1 MSRNTKISFGIVGLL
16 ALIILVQNIK
26 FGSDIPRLKQWV
38 EPADSI
44 EVKSKD
50 YSMRLYMKDGAWFV
64 NDAAYPAD
72 ENSAGNLEMKVRD
85 IRLTDLVSEEKSY
98 DRYELTDEKAVTVT
112 VKKGGAVLRTL
123 VIGKAGGKN
132 SHAFVRIDDRP
143 EIYLAAGVQR
153 EDFTPAT
160 DSIRDKRIFDLKG
173 KEVES
178 FTLSSGGR
186 TWSFY
191 KKTVTPDKTGKGSTD
206 TGDTKP
212 DTSWY
217 CKGYDSAPL
226 DDGAV
231 STILHIF
238 SPLRAVSYPDNK
250 KQSELGR
257 LYASAVIKSGG
268 VDYDLKVFS
277 GKDKEYNYALSS
289 KSQYIFTIGDWQTE
303 KLVIKNIKD
312 LMKK

>member
-1 MSRNTKISFGIVGLL
+1 MSRNTIISFGVVGLL
-16 ALIILVQNIK
+16 ALVILVQNVK
-26 FGSDIPRLKQWV
+26 FGNDIPKLKQWID
-38 EPADSI
+38 PADSI

-50 YSMRLYMKDGAWFV
+50 YSMRLYMKEGAWMV
-64 NDAAYPAD
+64 NDEAYPAD

-112 VKKGGAVLRTL
+112 VRKGEAVLRTL
-123 VIGKAGGKN
+123 VIGKAGGKS
-132 SHAFVRIDDRP
+132 SHAFVRIDSRP
-143 EIYLAAGVQR
+143 EVYLAAGIQR
-153 EDFTPAT
+153 EEFTPSL
-160 DSIRDKRIFDLKG
+160 DSMRDKRIFDLKG

-186 TWSFY
+186 TYSFY
-191 KKTVTPDKTGKGSTD
+191 KKTVTPEKAGADV
-206 TGDTKP
+206 KP

-217 CKGYDSAPL
+217 CKGYDAKPL
-226 DDGAV
+226 DEGAV
-231 STILHIF
+231 SSILYVF
-238 SPLRAVSYPDNK
+238 SPLRAVNYPENK
-250 KQSELGR
+250 KPDELGR

-268 VDYDLKVFS
+268 VDYDVKIFS
-277 GKDKEYNYALSS
+277 GREKEYNYAVSS
-289 KSQYIFTIGDWQTE
+289 KSQYIFTMGDWQTE